1 MAAIIHLDGFAH
13 LTGLPCLQLSF
24 GASSAVISL
33 YGGQVLSY
41 RVNDVEQLWLSPTTG
56 WQQQQPI
63 RGGIPICWPWFG
75 APAPMLRQLSPTDAN
90 MPNHGLVR
98 NRMWQH
104 LADEYCADH
113 SLLVLGISVTDVPWQ
128 QQPVQLQCR
137 YQLDRRGLHIHLHAD
152 GIAIQQAALH
162 TYFAVDN
169 VQSCVVAPLP
179 EQCLDKVSGGYHHLP
194 VDFSSET
201 DRIYHNTAAQL
212 TIQRPALLPLSQ
224 RGHDASIVWNPGPVK
239 GSAAAEIGPGQW
251 YRFVCVET
259 ARLALDNSNPLDL
272 HLQIHG

>member
-1 MAAIIHLDGFAH
+1 MPAIIHLDGFAH
-13 LTGLPCLQLSF
+13 LTDLPCVQLSF
-24 GASSAVISL
+24 GTSSAVISL

-41 RVNDVEQLWLSPTTG
+41 RVNDAEQLWLSPTTS

-75 APAPMLRQLSPTDAN
+75 PAATELRDQVTAGTA

-113 SLLVLGISVTDVPWQ
+113 SLLVLGITVTDVPWQ
-128 QQPVQLQCR
+128 QAPVQLQCR

-152 GIAIQQAALH
+152 GIRQQQAALH
-162 TYFAVDN
+162 SYFAVAD
-169 VQSCVVAPLP
+169 VQTCVVTPLP
-179 EQCLDKVSGGYHHLP
+179 EKCWDKVTGGQHNQP
-194 VDFSSET
+194 IDFSTET
-201 DRIYHNTAAQL
+201 DRIYYGTEAQL
-212 TIQRPALLPLSQ
+212 TLLRPAPLPLSQ

-239 GSAAAEIGPGQW
+239 GAAAGDIGPQQW
-251 YRFVCVET
+251 HRFVCVET
-259 ARLALDNSNPLDL
+259 ARLSLDDDKPLDL
-272 HLQIHG
+272 HLHIQG